1 MGTGTSAFRVKGLR
15 VYTIA
20 GVAILLDVHRN
31 TVRQW
36 IKDGLRAITNCRP
49 HLIRGEDLNRFL
61 TERRQRR
68 RRRSGPGE
76 IYCVRCRETVRPDGG
91 IADFTPLSAK
101 TGNLTGLCPTC
112 GGVIHRLVSIGRMK
126 DAVGSLEVQFRP
138 AKDE

>member
-1 MGTGTSAFRVKGLR
+1 MGIAVTASRVKGLR

-20 GVAILLDVHRN
+20 SVANLLDVHRN
-31 TVRQW
+31 TVREW
-36 IKDGLRAITNCRP
+36 IRGGLPAITNRRP

-61 TERRQRR
+61 IARRQRR

-112 GGVIHRLVSIGRMK
+112 GGVIHRLVSIARLR